1 MCPFIIHVFSNMK
14 NHKIELSIMYC
25 SKEVPCVQNI
35 LKMATKNEEKSN
47 EDLKEKSRAINKNFK
62 RSDDPDSSHNSKAE
76 KKEGNPIDKGYAW
89 VILVG
94 KYNM

>member
-1 MCPFIIHVFSNMK
+1 MK
-14 NHKIELSIMYC
+14 ILKRKVVLSI
-25 SKEVPCVQNI
+25 
-35 LKMATKNEEKSN
+35 
-47 EDLKEKSRAINKNFK
+47 KNFK